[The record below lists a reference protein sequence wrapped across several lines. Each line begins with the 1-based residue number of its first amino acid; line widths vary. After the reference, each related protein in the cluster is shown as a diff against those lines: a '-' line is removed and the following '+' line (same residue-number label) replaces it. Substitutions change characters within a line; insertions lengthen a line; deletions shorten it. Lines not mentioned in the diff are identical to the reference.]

1 MTGSYPIRRGAMWA
15 FVAFVFV
22 LLFGFGALAVA
33 SSGAV
38 AQEQPDDPTEQ
49 NETTPE
55 EELTPEEEIED
66 QLGDLVIH
74 SYDYDDSTETMTIE
88 ASWQGRAPTR
98 ATFVEMIELDSGG
111 STEISFQR
119 VRLRPD
125 ERTEIT
131 VSATTRTGGTAAVMV
146 TTPESIS
153 NGNALILQD
162 GDPDEYPA
170 INFSNVLL
178 AIGLTSIGSVGVA
191 FIGVLRLKHKRKTG
205 VDRIA

>member
-1 MTGSYPIRRGAMWA
+1 MRSQQRAAAW
-15 FVAFVFV
+15 
-22 LLFGFGALAVA
+22 ALAAAIVLTTCGMIALA
-33 SSGAV
+33 SPA
-38 AQEQPDDPTEQ
+38 AATIQDETAQ
-49 NETTPE
+49 NESTPTPA
-55 EELTPEEEIED
+55 EELAPEEEIAD

-88 ASWQGRAPTR
+88 ASWQGRTPTR

-125 ERTEIT
+125 ERTEIS

-178 AIGLTSIGSVGVA
+178 AIGLTSISSVGVT
-191 FIGVLRLKHKRKTG
+191 FIGVLRLKHKREKG

>member
-1 MTGSYPIRRGAMWA
+1 MRSQQRAAAW
-15 FVAFVFV
+15 V
-22 LLFGFGALAVA
+22 LAAAIVLTTCGMIALASPA
-33 SSGAV
+33 A
-38 AQEQPDDPTEQ
+38 ATIQDETAQ
-49 NETTPE
+49 NETTPTPA
-55 EELTPEEEIED
+55 EELAAEEQIAD

-125 ERTEIT
+125 ERTEIS
-131 VSATTRTGGTAAVMV
+131 VSATTRTGGTAAIMV

-191 FIGVLRLKHKRKTG
+191 FIGVLRLKHKREKG